1 MASPLPT
8 DLLEGLTNS
17 QWAQVGVDLVSRLKA
32 AGIAAP
38 TVRQLIRRLRI
49 GIDYMEDRKD
59 EQAERDATERA
70 NIQRQAEDA
79 ELRPIR
85 ERRDAR
91 RRIDYGPD

>member
-1 MASPLPT
+1 MAINPT
-8 DLLEGLTNS
+8 DDLTTLTN
-17 QWAQVGVDLVSRLKA
+17 AQCGQLRDDLVALLVA
-32 AGIAAP
+32 AGIATP
-38 TVRQLIRRLRI
+38 TVRQLKRRVRA
-49 GIDYMEDRKD
+49 GIDRHLDKAD

-91 RRIDYGPD
+91 RQIDYGPD